1 VEQLRQYLMET
12 HTAAIPP
19 VTLWRTLQR
28 WGFTYGTGKR
38 RSALKEREYVVLA
51 RRRYLRQKRA
61 NRNPDGSLQRPEVY
75 LDETFV
81 NKNHS
86 GQFTWYLEED
96 GPWVNKPSGKGPRL
110 IIVHAMTAA
119 GWVPGAE
126 LVFEAAKRTGDYH
139 GQMNWENFST
149 WFAEQLLPH
158 IPVRSLIILDN
169 APYHNVLVEDGV
181 PTPQSRKEQLC
192 AWLTRNAIPWTP
204 DMLKP
209 ELYALC
215 KKFAPAPAFRLDQF
229 AEAAGHS
236 ILRTPQYHPELQ
248 PIETCWGIV
257 KNHMADH
264 CDFTTHNF
272 HQQLPIALAK
282 VKPSTC
288 SKLIAKVVEQEEKY
302 WAEDAQLYEY
312 DCDEN
317 SEEEEWAAD

>member
-1 VEQLRQYLMET
+1 
-12 HTAAIPP
+12 
-19 VTLWRTLQR
+19 
-28 WGFTYGTGKR
+28 
-38 RSALKEREYVVLA
+38 
-51 RRRYLRQKRA
+51 
-61 NRNPDGSLQRPEVY
+61 
-75 LDETFV
+75 
-81 NKNHS
+81 
-86 GQFTWYLEED
+86 
-96 GPWVNKPSGKGPRL
+96 
-110 IIVHAMTAA
+110 MTAA
-119 GWVPGAE
+119 GWVQGAE

-158 IPVRSLIILDN
+158 IPTRSLIILDN
-169 APYHNVLVEDGV
+169 APYHNVLVEDAI

-209 ELYALC
+209 ELYELC
-215 KKFAPAPAFRLDQF
+215 KKFAPAPTFRLDQL

-264 CDFTTHNF
+264 CDFTTRNF
-272 HQQLPIALAK
+272 HQQLPMALSK

-288 SKLIAKVVEQEEKY
+288 SKLIAKVVGQEEKY
-302 WAEDAQLYEY
+302 WAEDAQLYE
-312 DCDEN
+312 DDFDEV
-317 SEEEEWAAD
+317 SEEEAWAAD